1 MLYATDEI
9 LKYVLTDEYSDYDT
23 NNDEDAAMADNY
35 NLSKSLKIYI
45 FSALER
51 SNQRYQYKTVG
62 LPWQTL
68 LLYLCR
74 DACLETAL
82 RKVFTVIAST
92 MSPDEAQLNPTELI
106 QALYPSGI
114 DGAIDAGCMTWTI
127 EDIKDVLFKADL
139 EKATPAKE
147 PRTLL
152 SYVSS
157 DTTPAYEKDT
167 ISQFFDSRSSS
178 HQSQMSEFE
187 QGCTREFLSN
197 AMLDSVS
204 SKEGTVTPWQELE
217 EHELTDAPPQQQPIP
232 ARLTVEDCVKLSA
245 TAKLCSSLAAIFRQ
259 HSVNV
264 TQIASDRK

>member
-92 MSPDEAQLNPTELI
+92 M
-106 QALYPSGI
+106 
-114 DGAIDAGCMTWTI
+114 
-127 EDIKDVLFKADL
+127 
-139 EKATPAKE
+139 
-147 PRTLL
+147 
-152 SYVSS
+152 
-157 DTTPAYEKDT
+157 
-167 ISQFFDSRSSS
+167 
-178 HQSQMSEFE
+178 
-187 QGCTREFLSN
+187 
-197 AMLDSVS
+197 
-204 SKEGTVTPWQELE
+204 
-217 EHELTDAPPQQQPIP
+217 
-232 ARLTVEDCVKLSA
+232 
-245 TAKLCSSLAAIFRQ
+245 
-259 HSVNV
+259 
-264 TQIASDRK
+264 